1 MHYAYHPCD
10 AALLSLHELAG
21 SNWRLQPAQRLIVD
35 EITGGRDEL
44 GVLLLGHERIAYWYG
59 SRLDVSAARAAAPHN
74 SATSLQVT
82 AGVLAGMVW
91 AIENPR
97 RGIVEPEDMDH
108 ARVLELAAPYLGEL
122 VGVYADWTPL
132 AGRGELFPEATI
144 DDDPWQF
151 ANFRVD

>member
-1 MHYAYHPCD
+1 MSSDIRHSTRPRSVAVILPQVP
-10 AALLSLHELAG
+10 E
-21 SNWRLQPAQRLIVD
+21 
-35 EITGGRDEL
+35 
-44 GVLLLGHERIAYWYG
+44 
-59 SRLDVSAARAAAPHN
+59 SAARAAAPHN